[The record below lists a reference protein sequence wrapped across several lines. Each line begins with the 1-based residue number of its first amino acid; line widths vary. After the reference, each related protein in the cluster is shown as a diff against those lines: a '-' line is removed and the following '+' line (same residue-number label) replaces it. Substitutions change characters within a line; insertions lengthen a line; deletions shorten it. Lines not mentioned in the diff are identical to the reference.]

1 MWIPIKKSKNIL
13 APDFENK
20 IHKVSRVNFMQTFT
34 ASLKEHSKYVTRL
47 GEGREADSWMWVVG
61 QNACNEKKVRKK
73 NCRLEPNIF
82 S

>member
-47 GEGREADSWMWVVG
+47 GEGREADS
-61 QNACNEKKVRKK
+61 
-73 NCRLEPNIF
+73 
-82 S
+82 